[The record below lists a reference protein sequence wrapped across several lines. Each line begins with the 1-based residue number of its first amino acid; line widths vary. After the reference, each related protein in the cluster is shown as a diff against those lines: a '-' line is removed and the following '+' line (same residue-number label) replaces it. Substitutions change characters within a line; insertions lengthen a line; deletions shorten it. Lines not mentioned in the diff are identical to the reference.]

1 MTWKTIEAA
10 REIRQWS
17 TQIVIPT
24 ITVGVAIVVT
34 PDLNPRYVESKAMGL
49 SLKT

>member
-1 MTWKTIEAA
+1 MTWKAIEVTKKF
-10 REIRQWS
+10 RQWS

-34 PDLNPRYVESKAMGL
+34 PELNPIYVESKAMGL

>member
-1 MTWKTIEAA
+1 M
-10 REIRQWS
+10 
-17 TQIVIPT
+17 IPT
-24 ITVGVAIVVT
+24 VAVGLAIVVT